1 MDFDDLEEA
10 PVKATSRVSKFA
22 PKSSKLKPKP
32 KAEPGPKTEPQPQ
45 PQPEP
50 SISKPEPQE
59 FVATVKKNED
69 GVETVSPSHIK
80 PELNT
85 DVQMETE
92 PKSEPEDEAET
103 GRDDPMD
110 EDTPEDTVVREID
123 VFFTPSIDAET
134 QLYVFQYPLRP
145 SWRPYDIEDRCEEVR
160 LKPESSEVELDLPIE
175 MESSN
180 IDREFANKYNVTK
193 QTYATSW
200 KPPRAGG
207 RAATAAGLLMGD
219 KLHLHP
225 IHAVVQLRPKLQHL
239 NSGGSKRKNVTSA
252 GANATVKTEGS
263 NEEKPVATSKKQ
275 NKPTEPSIE
284 QKNEDDESW
293 LPLKYHGCK
302 SDISSRY
309 LEQMMAQESSPID
322 FTMKA
327 FDYVTALCPGGTSN
341 NLSKGPSKRDL
352 LSLPVEE
359 RLKKMLETYSP
370 QRFSAIKHFAPE
382 YSEEEIL
389 KFLQQHALL
398 LWGLWTAKSSLLYPN
413 GGAESLARDYVL
425 LMFSKNLKVQSS
437 DLNVRGELTTHVKEF
452 LKQFGLETANLDKS
466 AGEPKPYW
474 KFKERPDES
483 FKKLY
488 PDIVEK
494 QERLFKGLEQHLPG
508 LVSNAGK
515 RKIGKSAVA
524 NQGVNNEALKTVSSD
539 QGTTSL
545 AGVSTGKMT
554 MSNETR
560 HALPIALKKLFQTNK
575 VCSFKVICQGLRE
588 MAVSKA
594 MLSKGD
600 SKIAVDAAHSLDGP
614 HSELMAVINEVAS
627 EIHGHYVLKSSQDDP
642 FRDVVIDMLRGSGPN
657 AKLRK
662 AEIIEAARRKLG
674 REVPNNEYNK
684 VMSELCV
691 SKGSVW
697 VLRNGDGSNQ

>member
-10 PVKATSRVSKFA
+10 PKATSRVSKFA

-32 KAEPGPKTEPQPQ
+32 KAVPGPKTEPPPQ
-45 PQPEP
+45 PQSEP

-59 FVATVKKNED
+59 IVATVKKNQD
-69 GVETVSPSHIK
+69 DVETVAPIHIK

-92 PKSEPEDEAET
+92 PKSEPEDEAEA

-110 EDTPEDTVVREID
+110 EDTPEDTVIREID

-134 QLYVFQYPLRP
+134 QVGVSLTPFCLFESALYVFQYPLRP
-145 SWRPYDIEDRCEEVR
+145 SWRPYDIDDRCEEVR
-160 LKPESSEVELDLPIE
+160 LKPESSEVELDLPID

-180 IDREFANKYNVTK
+180 IDREFANKHNVTK

-207 RAATAAGLLMGD
+207 QAATAAGLLMGD

-225 IHAVVQLRPKLQHL
+225 IHAVVQLRPKLHHL

-252 GANATVKTEGS
+252 GANATVKIEGS

-284 QKNEDDESW
+284 QKNDEDEVEFQYKSIAPQTWPVCCLHLEVLARRSSLVAGKAASLCYHSLSLLLADSAGCPFGYVVRVIFPFSLSW
-293 LPLKYHGCK
+293 LPLKYHSCK
-302 SDISSRY
+302 SDLSSRY
-309 LEQMMAQESSPID
+309 LEQMMGQESSPMN
-322 FTMKA
+322 FTMRA

-341 NLSKGPSKRDL
+341 NLSKVPSKRDL

-359 RLKKMLETYSP
+359 RLKKMLETYPP
-370 QRFSAIKHFAPE
+370 QRFSAIKHFVPE

-389 KFLQQHALL
+389 KFLQQHAIL

-413 GGAESLARDYVL
+413 GGVESLARDYVL

-437 DLNVRGELTTHVKEF
+437 DMNVRGELTAHVKEF
-452 LKQFGLETANLDKS
+452 LKHFGLETANLDKS

-524 NQGVNNEALKTVSSD
+524 NQGVNNEALKSASSD
-539 QGTTSL
+539 QGKTSL

-575 VCSFKVICQGLRE
+575 VCRYCYRDIHPFALFLKIHLSDMHLSDQFVILIV
-588 MAVSKA
+588 MVIV
-594 MLSKGD
+594 
-600 SKIAVDAAHSLDGP
+600 IA
-614 HSELMAVINEVAS
+614 
-627 EIHGHYVLKSSQDDP
+627 
-642 FRDVVIDMLRGSGPN
+642 
-657 AKLRK
+657 
-662 AEIIEAARRKLG
+662 
-674 REVPNNEYNK
+674 
-684 VMSELCV
+684 
-691 SKGSVW
+691 
-697 VLRNGDGSNQ
+697 

>member
-1 MDFDDLEEA
+1 MDLDDLEEA

-45 PQPEP
+45 PEP

-59 FVATVKKNED
+59 FVATVKKSED
-69 GVETVSPSHIK
+69 GVETVSPIHTK
-80 PELNT
+80 PKLNT
-85 DVQMETE
+85 NVQMETE
-92 PKSEPEDEAET
+92 PKSEPEDGEEPR
-103 GRDDPMD
+103 RDDPMD

-123 VFFTPSIDAET
+123 VFFTSSIDAES
-134 QLYVFQYPLRP
+134 QLFVFQYPLRP
-145 SWRPYDIEDRCEEVR
+145 NWRPYDIDDRCQEVR
-160 LKPESSEVELDLPIE
+160 LNPESSEVELDLPIDL
-175 MESSN
+175 ESNN
-180 IDREFANKYNVTK
+180 IDTEFASKYNVTK
-193 QTYATSW
+193 QTYGTSW
-200 KPPRAGG
+200 KPSRADG
-207 RAATAAGLLMGD
+207 RAATAVGLLMGD
-219 KLHLHP
+219 KLHVHP
-225 IHAVVQLRPKLQHL
+225 TQAVVQLRPKLKHL
-239 NSGGSKRKNVTSA
+239 NSGTSKRKNVTSG
-252 GANATVKTEGS
+252 GANATVKIEGS
-263 NEEKPVATSKKQ
+263 NEEKSVATSKKQ
-275 NKPTEPSIE
+275 NKPTEPSIIE
-284 QKNEDDESW
+284 QKNDGDENW
-293 LPLKYHGCK
+293 LPLKYHSCK

-309 LEQMMAQESSPID
+309 LEQMVAQESSPIN
-322 FTMKA
+322 FTMRA
-327 FDYVTALCPGGTSN
+327 YDYVTALCPGASN
-341 NLSKGPSKRDL
+341 NLPKGPSKRDL

-359 RLKKMLETYSP
+359 RLKKMLETYPP

-382 YSEEEIL
+382 YSEEELL

-413 GGAESLARDYVL
+413 GGAASLARDYVL

-437 DLNVRGELTTHVKEF
+437 DLNVRGELATHVKDF

-474 KFKERPDES
+474 KFKELPDES

-494 QERLFKGLEQHLPG
+494 QEKLFKGLEQHLPG
-508 LVSNAGK
+508 LVSNVGK

-524 NQGVNNEALKTVSSD
+524 TQGVNNDALKSVSSD
-539 QGTTSL
+539 QRPTSL

-614 HSELMAVINEVAS
+614 HNELMAVINEVAC
-627 EIHGHYVLKSSQDDP
+627 EIHGYYVLKSSQDDP

-657 AKLRK
+657 AKLKK
-662 AEIIEAARRKLG
+662 AEIVEAARRKLG

-697 VLRNGDGSNQ
+697 VLRSGDGSNQ